1 MGPDPKASVN
11 AKKNGF
17 FTRFTFGPQIF
28 FSPFFFLSFKGGF
41 KCENLNY

>member
-28 FSPFFFLSFKGGF
+28 FPFFVPFKGGF
-41 KCENLNY
+41 KCENFNY